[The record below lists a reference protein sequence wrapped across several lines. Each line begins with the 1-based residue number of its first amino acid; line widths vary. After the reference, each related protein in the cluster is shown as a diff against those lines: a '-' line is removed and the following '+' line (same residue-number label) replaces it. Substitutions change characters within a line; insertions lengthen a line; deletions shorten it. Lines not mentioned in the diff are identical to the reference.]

1 MPTDIYGHALCSVCG
16 FPIRVNSICTICSA
30 DTQRQSVPFETT
42 ESDVAYALALCQ
54 ERFGA
59 EWAAQAPPQQARR
72 LANILRQYHSGERCP
87 GCLLGEHAQ

>member
-1 MPTDIYGHALCSVCG
+1 MSTDIYGHALCSVCG
-16 FPIRVNSICTICSA
+16 FPILGSTCEICSA

-42 ESDVAYALALCQ
+42 EHDVAYALALCQ

-59 EWAAQAPPQQARR
+59 EWAAQALRQQARR
-72 LANILRQYHSGERCP
+72 LANILRQYHAGERCT